1 MLNNIYFNNLGYIE
15 SRLPDDLFLKIKK
28 EIFKIKEGSTK
39 EYTTGLTGNGVPKHY
54 SLNKNLNE
62 LNEFLQN
69 LIIEFDKEYDY
80 LRHVSVLD
88 KNVPFHFKKPWIN
101 FQKKFEFL
109 PHHIHDG
116 IFSYNI
122 WIQIPYDI
130 NKEISNG
137 KHASLFEF
145 IYTNIL
151 GQTRNHL
158 IKIDKSYEGKIILF
172 PSSLMHGVYPF
183 YTSDEIRISV
193 AGNVHLKSS

>member
-1 MLNNIYFNNLGYIE
+1 MLNKIYFNNLGYIE
-15 SRLPDDLFLKIKK
+15 SKLPDDLFLKIKK

-39 EYTTGLTGNGVPKHY
+39 EYITGLTGNGIPKHY
-54 SLNKNLNE
+54 SLNKNLKE
-62 LNEFLQN
+62 
-69 LIIEFDKEYDY
+69 IIEFDKEDDY
-80 LRHVSVLD
+80 LRHINILN
-88 KNVPFHFKKPWIN
+88 KNVPFYFEKPWIN
-101 FQKKFEFL
+101 FQKKYEFL

-130 NKEISNG
+130 DKEISNG

-145 IYTNIL
+145 IYNNIL

-158 IKIDKSYEGKIILF
+158 IKIDKNCEGKIILF

-193 AGNVHLKSS
+193 AGNVHLKVS

>member
-1 MLNNIYFNNLGYIE
+1 MLNTIYFNNLGYIE
-15 SRLPDDLFLKIKK
+15 SKLPDNLFLKIKK
-28 EIFKIKEGSTK
+28 EISKIKTENIK
-39 EYTTGLTGNGVPKHY
+39 EYITGLTGNGVPKHY
-54 SLNKNLNE
+54 SLNKNLKE

-80 LRHVSVLD
+80 LKHISILD
-88 KNVPFHFKKPWIN
+88 KNVPFFFKKPWIN
-101 FQKKFEFL
+101 FQKKYDFL

-116 IFSYNI
+116 VFSYNI

-130 NKEISNG
+130 DKELSNG

-145 IYTNIL
+145 IYTNTL

-158 IKIDKSYEGKIILF
+158 LKIDKNYEGKVILF

-193 AGNVHLKSS
+193 AGNIHLKSY